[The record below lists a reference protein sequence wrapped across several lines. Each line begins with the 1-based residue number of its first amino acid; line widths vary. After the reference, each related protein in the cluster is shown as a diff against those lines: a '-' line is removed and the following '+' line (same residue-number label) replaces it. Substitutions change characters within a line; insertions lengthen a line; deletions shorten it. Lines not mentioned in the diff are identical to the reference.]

1 MSYEE
6 FKNKLKLMRMSIT
19 DFANMMEMRHSSI
32 SGKWSKKVPVY
43 AIYIIELLEKLSEQ
57 DRVLFIHE
65 KLKEVQNSK

>member
-1 MSYEE
+1 MRSL
-6 FKNKLKLMRMSIT
+6 KILKLMRMSIT

-43 AIYIIELLEKLSEQ
+43 IIELLEKLSES

-65 KLKEVQNSK
+65 KLKESQEKQRV